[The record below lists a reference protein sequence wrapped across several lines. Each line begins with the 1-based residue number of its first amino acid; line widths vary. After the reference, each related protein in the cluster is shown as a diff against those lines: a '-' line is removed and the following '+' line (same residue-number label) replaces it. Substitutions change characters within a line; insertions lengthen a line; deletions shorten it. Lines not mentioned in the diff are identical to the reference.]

1 MSFATFKILEFVLFF
16 GAAFGFVIWQ
26 MLDTE
31 KAIARSKEKAAN
43 ASAGASAS
51 ASASTSA
58 SLDEQKAAD

>member
-51 ASASTSA
+51 
-58 SLDEQKAAD
+58 LDEQKAAD